1 MIDVKKLSNTIDEL
15 ENHSA
20 TLGRVAGLYD
30 KLEKFKTELDVL
42 HQIISDNGSLIGK
55 TETEI
60 RASIEILKSQLANM
74 PIELKAFRT
83 ELEKGSDAIQQE
95 INNRFEAFAAAL
107 QALRTDMDKRNATTC
122 QEINNRFD
130 VFVADQKS
138 EFKTLVS
145 DIQSLQNKHR
155 SDIEVAI
162 RNEGAQVQRGL
173 ENSVTEKHLT
183 LQTTLDQRFSD
194 MSVKIAKQHKY
205 SFIGFAL
212 MGINVILLL
221 AILWFVRQ

>member
-20 TLGRVAGLYD
+20 MLGRVAGLYD
-30 KLEKFKTELDVL
+30 KLEKFKTELDAL
-42 HQIISDNGSLIGK
+42 HNII
-55 TETEI
+55 TENVGLFRETKADMLVSAENL
-60 RASIEILKSQLANM
+60 RSQLEKM
-74 PIELKAFRT
+74 PAEL
-83 ELEKGSDAIQQE
+83 
-95 INNRFEAFAAAL
+95 N
-107 QALRTDMDKRNATTC
+107 ALRTEMDKGNATTR

-138 EFKTLVS
+138 ELKTLLS
-145 DIQSLQNKHR
+145 DIQSLQNNHR

-221 AILWFVRQ
+221 AILLFVRQ